1 MIQGGIRVSRENYA
15 LYQGELRHFVAN
27 KNEKTYCY
35 INKKYYLCNRKEFV
49 SEPRIATKPKKSKK
63 YITIQQNTTVNSIEL
78 EKSCT
83 FATVL

>member
-1 MIQGGIRVSRENYA
+1 MVLATVCMTNVGAQ
-15 LYQGELRHFVAN
+15 
-27 KNEKTYCY
+27 T
-35 INKKYYLCNRKEFV
+35 
-49 SEPRIATKPKKSKK
+49 TKPKKSKK